1 MLRFKYPTTI
11 IDDFFDTPDLV
22 KEFAINQQYV
32 KNNEGRWPGA
42 RTDYLNVLS
51 EKLYNELIDKI
62 LPYAMGR
69 DINNDIDLQVEA
81 YFQTIDRFS
90 DDPNDNVNHGFIH
103 RDDDYQFA
111 GIIYLNEVCDKR
123 CGTSI
128 YKLKNTLEFK
138 ASDIKAP
145 LYLHGEKVPNF
156 DRDFTQ
162 YTDQF
167 EESISA
173 DNRFNRLVMFDSQQ
187 WHGVTNFHTGTDE
200 PRLTLVFFVKVLKNN
215 YNRGNQWR

>member
-1 MLRFKYPTTI
+1 MKYPTTI
-11 IDDFFDTPDLV
+11 IDGFFDTPDLV
-22 KEFAINQQYV
+22 KEFAINQQYA

-51 EKLYNELIDKI
+51 EKLSNETINKI
-62 LPYAMGR
+62 LPHAMGR
-69 DINNDIDLQVEA
+69 DVINNDIEIQFEA
-81 YFQTIDRFS
+81 YFHLIDKFS

-103 RDDDYQFA
+103 RDEDYHFA

-128 YKLKNTLEFK
+128 YKLKNELEFVPQ
-138 ASDIKAP
+138 DIKAP
-145 LYLHGEKVPNF
+145 LYLHGEKVPHF
-156 DRDFTQ
+156 DRDFTR
-162 YTDQF
+162 YADQF
-167 EESISA
+167 EESISV